1 MQLLI
6 QGLLAYCRVETAGK
20 DPQETSS
27 TEALKQ
33 ALINLPGALEG
44 SGVVVTHGVLPV
56 VIADKLQL
64 TQLFQNVVGNA
75 IKYRSAE
82 PPRIHVAAKKNGGN
96 EWVFSVQDNGI
107 GIEPQYF
114 AQIFAMFQR
123 LHGREE
129 LTGTGIG
136 LTLCKKIA
144 ERHGGRMWVES
155 AAGKG
160 STFYI
165 ALPQ

>member
-1 MQLLI
+1 
-6 QGLLAYCRVETAGK
+6 
-20 DPQETSS
+20 
-27 TEALKQ
+27 
-33 ALINLPGALEG
+33 
-44 SGVVVTHGVLPV
+44 
-56 VIADKLQL
+56 
-64 TQLFQNVVGNA
+64 
-75 IKYRSAE
+75 
-82 PPRIHVAAKKNGGN
+82 
-96 EWVFSVQDNGI
+96 
-107 GIEPQYF
+107 
-114 AQIFAMFQR
+114 